1 MKKKKKIGLCFL
13 FAMSWLTST
22 QAQLLVTASPV
33 KAEGNKAFVK
43 LDFKNDLTNAVES
56 ARASVVLLNGERVVG
71 QETRWV
77 IGGTKDKPSLASGA
91 TNSFF
96 FVITSEK
103 PFPSTNLTAKVN
115 FTRVVLEGG
124 ALANVEKDVK
134 IEK

>member
-1 MKKKKKIGLCFL
+1 
-13 FAMSWLTST
+13 MSWLTST

-33 KAEGNKAFVK
+33 KAEGNKAFIK
-43 LDFKNDLTNAVES
+43 LDFKNDLTNSIAS
-56 ARASVVLLNGERVVG
+56 ARASVFLFEGERVVA

-77 IGGTKDKPSLASGA
+77 IGGTKDKPSLVPRA

-103 PFPSTNLTAKVN
+103 PLPRTNLTAKVN

-124 ALANVEKDVK
+124 TLADVEKDVK